1 MRWATVLAVAGV
13 ATVAACT
20 RQPESPGASFSI
32 GSAGANFQLIA
43 VDAHA
48 VPATAY
54 FGVDVS
60 VRAVGGGVAL
70 AGDHSYTL
78 RVAYVRHFASGNREE
93 TFTQSEQGTWGA
105 SGNELTLTP
114 TSGTTHTATIAGD
127 ELSMLLTVE
136 DSSPPERAT
145 KTYTFARAH

>member
-1 MRWATVLAVAGV
+1 MRWATVLAVAEV

-32 GSAGANFQLIA
+32 GSAGANFQLTA
-43 VDAHA
+43 VDAHPL
-48 VPATAY
+48 PATAY

-60 VRAVGGGVAL
+60 VRAMGGGLAL
-70 AGDHSYTL
+70 AGDHGYTL

-93 TFTQSEQGTWGA
+93 TFTQSEQGTWRA

-114 TSGTTHTATIAGD
+114 ASGAAHKATIAGNQ
-127 ELSMLLTVE
+127 LSMLLTVE

-145 KTYTFARAH
+145 KAYAFARAP